1 MAGLRISG
9 PNFISLD
16 LSDIH
21 LPLALVFTRRWREI
35 IGIGSLTAMM
45 VPYSVWMLINGVI

>member
-1 MAGLRISG
+1 M
-9 PNFISLD
+9 D